1 MQVGTPESIYKK
13 PENTFVAGFIGV
25 SNFVDCEVKGDNPEA
40 AVLDIKGECKIT
52 CQLKKPFSGKGIISA
67 RPEQLFFDEKE
78 GLPGKIVM
86 STFLGDFIEYE
97 IELDNGQTLQ
107 LNEYTK
113 DVQTVRP
120 DGQKVKVNFD
130 IRAVGVYDAATQEVI
145 SW

>member
-1 MQVGTPESIYKK
+1 M
-13 PENTFVAGFIGV
+13 N
-25 SNFVDCEVKGDNPEA
+25 
-40 AVLDIKGECKIT
+40 IKDECSIT
-52 CQLKKPFSGKGIISA
+52 CKLKKPYAGKGIISA
-67 RPEQLFFDEKE
+67 RPEQLFFDETN

-97 IELDNGQTLQ
+97 IELNNGQTLQ

-120 DGQKVKVNFD
+120 DGENVKVNFD
-130 IRAVGVYDAATQEVI
+130 INAVGVYDAATQEVI